1 MYKSKLSRL
10 LSLLCSF
17 LLLFGSLSLN
27 VSASDSENLID
38 SDLRTWQN
46 YSSLNNNYD
55 TLSVSYYESL
65 DMYRLSSSGTESGIF
80 SGVLLDDT
88 RLISGNSYT
97 LSFLVPSPE
106 FMSDNGYSTTL
117 DSILWHYSDT
127 VIVVGLGFLQANGE
141 FYYHDTAFIGFNE
154 ENIESYLGKT
164 CSLTFTA
171 ESYTGTP
178 VVAIWIYNMEN
189 QGYGRYYYFKDFTLI
204 DNSQEEEDGFFARLF
219 EWFQE
224 KFDAIGES
232 FSNLGNK
239 LTELKDGFIE
249 KITDLKDSFVNK
261 ITELKE
267 SFVAKLEELKQS
279 FIDLGNALI
288 EGIKSLFIPDEQYI
302 LDWKDSLDVLLQEHL
317 GIIYTSA
324 TLVSDF
330 IDIAFDIVFD
340 APDTY
345 SLTVP
350 EVSFEISGTDV
361 TLWGDIAID
370 FSFMETKVFKILYGM
385 YTVGLYIVFGVLE
398 VKYALRVYRRMM
410 SN

>member
-1 MYKSKLSRL
+1 MKRSRP
-10 LSLLCSF
+10 LSLF
-17 LLLFGSLSLN
+17 LSVLILITFFTVS
-27 VSASDSENLID
+27 VSAESSENLID

-224 KFDAIGES
+224 KFDAIGEN

-239 LTELKDGFIE
+239 LTELKNSFLDSLSNLGDTIGSFFDEQLEGVIDFLRGFGNLILYFNWEGEYTNPFEREDSPIDKVSEFFDNLIE
-249 KITDLKDSFVNK
+249 YVDSIGTSIENILDSITGGLDLFDRFTSRFPW
-261 ITELKE
+261 LKGIAV
-267 SFVAKLEELKQS
+267 FCL
-279 FIDLGNALI
+279 ALI
-288 EGIKSLFIPDEQYI
+288 VISRFI
-302 LDWKDSLDVLLQEHL
+302 
-317 GIIYTSA
+317 
-324 TLVSDF
+324 
-330 IDIAFDIVFD
+330 
-340 APDTY
+340 
-345 SLTVP
+345 
-350 EVSFEISGTDV
+350 
-361 TLWGDIAID
+361 
-370 FSFMETKVFKILYGM
+370 
-385 YTVGLYIVFGVLE
+385 GL
-398 VKYALRVYRRMM
+398 
-410 SN
+410 